1 MSQEKIGYLV
11 KRLSNRMSVVVD
23 ASLKK
28 HDLTFSQIRVLDFI
42 YEHGGEVNQKE
53 IEEFLNVSHPTV
65 VGLVGRLE
73 HNGFIFS
80 RVDEEDRRS
89 KRVSLSRKAL
99 DLHQFIMKD
108 GLDMEAQ
115 LSKGFSKEEI
125 SQLLDYLKRMNQ
137 NLES

>member
-89 KRVSLSRKAL
+89 KRCLLYTSTFSTHFSL
-99 DLHQFIMKD
+99 
-108 GLDMEAQ
+108 
-115 LSKGFSKEEI
+115 
-125 SQLLDYLKRMNQ
+125 
-137 NLES
+137 